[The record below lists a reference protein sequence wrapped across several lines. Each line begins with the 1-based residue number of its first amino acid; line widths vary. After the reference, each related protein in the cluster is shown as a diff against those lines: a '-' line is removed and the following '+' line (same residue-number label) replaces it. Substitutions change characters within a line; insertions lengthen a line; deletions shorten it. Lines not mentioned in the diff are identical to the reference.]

1 MGRRGRNHALAVYDF
16 LQGAG
21 GVTRVELTTS
31 RRAGHRDRPA
41 EAGGRGGLDSAPHEE
56 GARTAATDLEEPS
69 GEPLKRVTIAG
80 YEPATAPRFG
90 AHPGMDPLQVSQP
103 KA

>member
-31 RRAGHRDRPA
+31 
-41 EAGGRGGLDSAPHEE
+41 S
-56 GARTAATDLEEPS
+56 
-69 GEPLKRVTIAG
+69 
-80 YEPATAPRFG
+80 EPATAIDRLKQVG
-90 AHPGMDPLQVSQP
+90 AAGWIRRRTKKALERLRLISKSRPVSR
-103 KA
+103 